1 MSRIFN
7 YFCSCKSRKSQENVL
22 DPTTLDL
29 IKVINNKNKNRKNT
43 HVDDLNISYH
53 DIKSKEQKLSDFNCF
68 SLFDAC
74 YNKNDDEIKR
84 TDYNSEYAIAYLS
97 QE

>member
-1 MSRIFN
+1 MSSILN

-29 IKVINNKNKNRKNT
+29 IKVINRKNKNRKNT
-43 HVDDLNISYH
+43 IVDDELNVTYSGNKKIQ
-53 DIKSKEQKLSDFNCF
+53 EQDFNCF
-68 SLFDAC
+68 SIFDVC
-74 YNKNDDEIKR
+74 YNKNDDDIVR
-84 TDYNSEYAIAYLS
+84 TDYNIEYAIASLS